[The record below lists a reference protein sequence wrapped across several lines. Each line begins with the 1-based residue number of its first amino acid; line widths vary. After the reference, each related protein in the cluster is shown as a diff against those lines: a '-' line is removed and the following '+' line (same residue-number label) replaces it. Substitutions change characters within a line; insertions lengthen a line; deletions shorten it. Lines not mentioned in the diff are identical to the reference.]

1 MLPKL
6 DPIEVFDEYKT
17 DDVKESKGSMKPE
30 QNAMVLLNEDDF
42 KNKYEHWYYFQKF
55 SETERYP
62 NLEDTVNELWELF
75 PYTIQ
80 DLIK

>member
-1 MLPKL
+1 
-6 DPIEVFDEYKT
+6 
-17 DDVKESKGSMKPE
+17 MKPE

-42 KNKYEHWYYFQKF
+42 KNKYEDWYYFQKF